1 MCGLRTPRQRFAL
14 HEGREEHEGTKQ
26 DRQIL
31 SREVDA
37 SLCAEKVE
45 WVLTERFSAAER
57 SDPTKPATG
66 GDARNDF
73 MLLLGGPQ
81 DSPLRQI
88 RIANPY
94 DVLLRV
100 FVFFVPFVKSAA
112 RFPLKNPPRS

>member
-1 MCGLRTPRQRFAL
+1 
-14 HEGREEHEGTKQ
+14 
-26 DRQIL
+26 
-31 SREVDA
+31 
-37 SLCAEKVE
+37 
-45 WVLTERFSAAER
+45 
-57 SDPTKPATG
+57 
-66 GDARNDF
+66 

-81 DSPLRQI
+81 DSPLRQV